1 MVARGRVAAKVGYAT
16 GCEGYVYRV
25 YLSVA
30 VHVSPEVLFVVGI
43 VPEVARVG
51 RSQARTVSL

>member
-43 VPEVARVG
+43 VPEVARIG
-51 RSQARTVSL
+51 RSQA